1 MRQDVVFES
10 EGAELCGWLYSPDTP
25 PPWPLVVMTHGTSA
39 TKQMVL
45 DRYAEVFAAA
55 GLAVLLYDH
64 RGFGA
69 SGGEPR
75 QQINPW
81 IQSRGYRDAI
91 TFGTTLDDIDPTR
104 IAVWGDSYSCGAALV
119 VAALDERVAALVV
132 QCPALGTDVPPDDTD
147 GTLRE
152 SMKRMVRSGTVDP
165 AANEIAG
172 PMPVVWDDQDQRPS
186 ALKPETA
193 FRWFTGYGTRQGS
206 NWQNEVTI
214 VRPKDPEWLPGLC
227 APDVSCPALF
237 MVSPK
242 DEMARANPAV
252 ARDAFEKLNGPKE
265 LVDIPGGHFGLLY
278 YPSETF
284 DQASATQSRFLTEN
298 LLPPGDRE

>member
-1 MRQDVVFES
+1 
-10 EGAELCGWLYSPDTP
+10 
-25 PPWPLVVMTHGTSA
+25 MTHGTSA
-39 TKQMVL
+39 TKQMAL
-45 DRYAEVFAAA
+45 DRYAEVFDAA

-104 IAVWGDSYSCGAALV
+104 IAVWGDSYSSGPALV

-132 QCPALGTDVPPDDTD
+132 QCPALGEDVPRDDAD
-147 GTLRE
+147 GAIRE
-152 SMKRMVRSGTVDP
+152 SMKRIVRSGSVDP

-172 PMPVVWDDQDQRPS
+172 PMPVVWDDQDRRPS

-193 FRWFTGYGTRQGS
+193 FRWFTGYGTRPGT

-214 VRPKDPEWLPGLC
+214 VRPEDPEWLPGLC

-237 MVSPK
+237 MVSPE

-252 ARDAFEKLNGPKE
+252 TRDAYERMAGPKE
-265 LVDIPGGHFGLLY
+265 WVEIPGGHFGLLY

-284 DQASATQSRFLTEN
+284 DKASSAQSRFLTGT
-298 LLPPGDRE
+298 LLAE